1 MQIRQASIEDLTQV
15 QAIGRKSYRQ
25 HFADIWSPSALERY
39 LAEQF
44 AEDTVAQSLSSPC
57 HTWWLLEEQGI
68 VQGFAKV

>member
-39 LAEQF
+39 LAE
-44 AEDTVAQSLSSPC
+44 
-57 HTWWLLEEQGI
+57 
-68 VQGFAKV
+68 